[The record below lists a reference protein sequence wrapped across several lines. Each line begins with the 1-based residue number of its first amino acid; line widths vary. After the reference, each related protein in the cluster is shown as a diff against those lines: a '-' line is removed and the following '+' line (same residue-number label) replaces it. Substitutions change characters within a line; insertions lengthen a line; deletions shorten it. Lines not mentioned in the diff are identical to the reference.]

1 MIAGLNVFYMVMPLI
16 SRSSNSISI
25 KEHIYQLTMQN
36 QDILSAA
43 VHKKNINQIF
53 ESISLK
59 VNGSYY
65 DSLNQRIK

>member
-1 MIAGLNVFYMVMPLI
+1 MIAGLNVFYMVMPVALKNAI
-16 SRSSNSISI
+16 PI
-25 KEHIYQLTMQN
+25 KEHIYQLTMKN

-65 DSLNQRIK
+65 DSLNQKVK

>member
-1 MIAGLNVFYMVMPLI
+1 MIAGLNVFYMVTPVV
-16 SRSSNSISI
+16 SKNSIPI

-36 QDILSAA
+36 HDILSAA
-43 VHKKNINQIF
+43 VHKKNITQIF

-65 DSLNQRIK
+65 DSLNQKVD

>member
-53 ESISLK
+53 ESIFK
-59 VNGSYY
+59 GQWYYY